1 MWESDRFCSGGES
14 FSVSKPVIQASDD
27 PTLFLSGRRGIFHC
41 KFPMAPGLYE
51 VHLLFA
57 ETAGL
62 QENAR
67 TVGFSLNGGS
77 TNSLDVVDDAGQG
90 DAATTKVFTDVEPES
105 DGSIHL
111 DFTTPDSFL
120 NAVEIMPGVPHR
132 MLPVRIVA
140 GRRSSYRDLSGN
152 LWLPD
157 RYHFGGEK
165 SGRPFLRVEADLPTG
180 RPTVTMYASLEFGQ
194 TLTVSPPQILI
205 TSLQD
210 SSIHGSGTDN
220 LTVLLSGM
228 HLTGQATCTTSASV
242 NMFTTQYDLRV
253 GGHSDQAQLDSLF
266 SGAAQDFYGLR

>member
-41 KFPMAPGLYE
+41 KFPMVPGLYE

-111 DFTTPDSFL
+111 DFMTPDSFL

-157 RYHFGGEK
+157 RYHFGGRASNVGNDVSKLPDGGLYE
-165 SGRPFLRVEADLPTG
+165 GQRIGHFHYAVPVVPREHTQPLQRPVQCSRSANP
-180 RPTVTMYASLEFGQ
+180 
-194 TLTVSPPQILI
+194 SPPPTEI
-205 TSLQD
+205 
-210 SSIHGSGTDN
+210 
-220 LTVLLSGM
+220 
-228 HLTGQATCTTSASV
+228 
-242 NMFTTQYDLRV
+242 
-253 GGHSDQAQLDSLF
+253 
-266 SGAAQDFYGLR
+266 